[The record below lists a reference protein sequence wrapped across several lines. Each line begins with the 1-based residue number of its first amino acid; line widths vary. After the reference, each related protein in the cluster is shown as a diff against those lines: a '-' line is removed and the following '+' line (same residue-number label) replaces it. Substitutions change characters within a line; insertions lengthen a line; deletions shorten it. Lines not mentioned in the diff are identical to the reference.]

1 MELQSKM
8 NIELI
13 REMAN
18 VIIQWGLGLIIFGLA
33 TIVIGFVILLCLDIK
48 TVRAIGNFLK

>member
-1 MELQSKM
+1 M

>member
-1 MELQSKM
+1 M

-13 REMAN
+13 REI
-18 VIIQWGLGLIIFGLA
+18 VETIIQWGLGLMIFGLA
-33 TIVIGFVILLCLDIK
+33 TIVIGFVILLGLDIK